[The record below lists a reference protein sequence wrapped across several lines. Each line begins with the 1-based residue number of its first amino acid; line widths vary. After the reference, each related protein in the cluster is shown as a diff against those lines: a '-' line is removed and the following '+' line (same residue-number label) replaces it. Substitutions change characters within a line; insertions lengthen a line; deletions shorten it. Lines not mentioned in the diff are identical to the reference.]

1 MRLRPTSSSPPRS
14 SSRRTPSPN
23 GPTSVSIASSSSRTA
38 IVTSPSWWSRSR
50 IASSASCRS
59 SSVSIVRL
67 RRTPTPPST
76 RCATLKYSRS
86 RGIVSVISSV
96 TVSGPTSVK
105 RLPARRRFV
114 ASCGAARND
123 ARADDDVAL
132 IDDCCLARSDDNGV
146 RLRIGADGVERLSR
160 GHAQTA
166 PLPRREPPKT
176 LVRAESGAV
185 LVDDGSLAGLETVPT
200 QERAVIVAPEK
211 ARLLALGPPRDAQA
225 RLLGLGPRLVLRLLA
240 EREPDALEHARVEPR
255 EHVRLILVGVHS
267 AREQETAVMLDDASV
282 VPCREPRRAR
292 TPRERQQAG
301 EAEAAVAPR
310 ARVRRRPLRIATH
323 ERLDDRLPEVLAGVD
338 RHVRHAERMTGLA
351 GGDDGFRRAAGA
363 LRTGRLRVDPKPERD
378 PDGVRAGLE
387 QGDRAVDAT
396 THRDGDAGRIGHR
409 TEDRADGCGERIECQ
424 RIARHGGRLEQ
435 RQTGERALQPVDVGV
450 DDPVAVDAKVRAGPL
465 AAARCVAC
473 HLQHE
478 IRLAE
483 PATGR
488 SFRARVSTCSTLCV
502 ASRTPCRTNKSA
514 KGVCVRQGLRAGS
527 ARHPPGTSRF
537 ASCRGITGGVEHKMS
552 PATGRRLAENA
563 SHFRRLKALFL
574 ACRPSDA
581 RVVRAIRQARS
592 YRSAVTLL

>member
-1 MRLRPTSSSPPRS
+1 MRLRPPSPSPPRS

-38 IVTSPSWWSRSR
+38 IVTSPSGWSRSR

-123 ARADDDVAL
+123 ARADDD
-132 IDDCCLARSDDNGV
+132 
-146 RLRIGADGVERLSR
+146 
-160 GHAQTA
+160 
-166 PLPRREPPKT
+166 
-176 LVRAESGAV
+176 
-185 LVDDGSLAGLETVPT
+185 GSLAGLETVPT
-200 QERAVIVAPEK
+200 QERAVVVAPEK

-255 EHVRLILVGVHS
+255 KHVRLMFVGVHS

-323 ERLDDRLPEVLAGVD
+323 ERL
-338 RHVRHAERMTGLA
+338 
-351 GGDDGFRRAAGA
+351 
-363 LRTGRLRVDPKPERD
+363 
-378 PDGVRAGLE
+378 
-387 QGDRAVDAT
+387 
-396 THRDGDAGRIGHR
+396 
-409 TEDRADGCGERIECQ
+409 
-424 RIARHGGRLEQ
+424 
-435 RQTGERALQPVDVGV
+435 
-450 DDPVAVDAKVRAGPL
+450 
-465 AAARCVAC
+465 
-473 HLQHE
+473 HE
-478 IRLAE
+478 
-483 PATGR
+483 
-488 SFRARVSTCSTLCV
+488 
-502 ASRTPCRTNKSA
+502 
-514 KGVCVRQGLRAGS
+514 
-527 ARHPPGTSRF
+527 PPS
-537 ASCRGITGGVEHKMS
+537 
-552 PATGRRLAENA
+552 
-563 SHFRRLKALFL
+563 
-574 ACRPSDA
+574 
-581 RVVRAIRQARS
+581 
-592 YRSAVTLL
+592 